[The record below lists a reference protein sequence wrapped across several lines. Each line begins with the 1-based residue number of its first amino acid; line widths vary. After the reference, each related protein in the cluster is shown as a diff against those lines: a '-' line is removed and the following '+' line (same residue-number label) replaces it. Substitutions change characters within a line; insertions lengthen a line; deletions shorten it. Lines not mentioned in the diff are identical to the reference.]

1 MTEQQRYEVNGPH
14 DRASFVVVNALNAN
28 EPIFFT
34 VIEAEAKIV
43 AWALNAVAE
52 GYVIFADDVRLKRSS
67 RIYDGPTEGVAPR

>member
-1 MTEQQRYEVNGPH
+1 MTAQQRYEVKATH
-14 DRASFVVVNALNAN
+14 DQASFVVVNALNAN

-34 VIEAEAKIV
+34 VIEAEATIV

-67 RIYDGPTEGVAPR
+67 RIYDGPTEGVAPQ